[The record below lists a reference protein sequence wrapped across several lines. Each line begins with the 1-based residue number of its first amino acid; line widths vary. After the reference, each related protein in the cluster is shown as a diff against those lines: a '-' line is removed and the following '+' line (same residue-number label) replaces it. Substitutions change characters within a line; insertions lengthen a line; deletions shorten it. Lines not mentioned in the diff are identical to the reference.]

1 MNKTSELWYEYL
13 WFKKRKMARPIYR
26 TCNYKDDTEKNKIV
40 YLLVDMKHTFLERV
54 SNESILP
61 RLPHARSWLFTIQL
75 NTC

>member
-1 MNKTSELWYEYL
+1 MNIYGL
-13 WFKKRKMARPIYR
+13 KKEKWQDPFIEHVTTRMTQK
-26 TCNYKDDTEKNKIV
+26 KNKIV